1 MREVVRTLGG
11 GRRVVR
17 RKTTVG
23 GRAVLSLL
31 SVEIELGV
39 IGVDG
44 VVDIL
49 RVAVL
54 VVDVARMETVVV
66 VLCERCMEA
75 VAVV

>member
-49 RVAVL
+49 P
-54 VVDVARMETVVV
+54 RMETVVV
-66 VLCERCMEA
+66 VLCERRMEA